1 MQLVKKALIRAI
13 VATWAVTAAF
23 PNSAARAEQP
33 LSLADMLAGKT
44 YGNILAPQDYKI
56 TSPTGD
62 INLTKGQPIANGV
75 PLSAAAAFKDLSPTT
90 AMQAAGISM
99 DLNMVQANEL
109 KFLRETPLQ
118 DLLTADPTL
127 AKIKGEAIG
136 WTEQGSKTLA
146 EIAKT
151 DAGKL
156 PLPEAVL
163 KSASIGQFG
172 NIANT
177 PYSKIP
183 GAEQL
188 TINKFMGLSDIPL
201 NKTIPANLPTTGS
214 NIHLVRIDKI
224 RTQEKADGVNSKI
237 VTGSDQRPK
246 AQWTSQT
253 PVDIVELRDA
263 VVNDKSN
270 LVNGAVMVVG
280 SSQMIPGGNI
290 PCPLQPTALAIP
302 GTDFAVSVESL
313 NAKQGSAQIQLNMRF
328 SYAFGLRTSYFM
340 PVPLTLTVTEKSK
353 TTLMPLEIPQ
363 PSSIATSKAI
373 TNDFQTAAIATRPL
387 AEVVPTIGKNLAP
400 QPDTSPVATNI
411 AAGNIG
417 LAVKTNAINPAI
429 GG

>member
-1 MQLVKKALIRAI
+1 MQLVRKALIRAI
-13 VATWAVTAAF
+13 VATWAVTTAF
-23 PNSAARAEQP
+23 PNSTARAEQP

-62 INLTKGQPIANGV
+62 INLTKGQPIANGI
-75 PLSAAAAFKDLSPTT
+75 PLAAAAAFRDLSPTT

-118 DLLTADPTL
+118 ALLTADPTL
-127 AKIKGEAIG
+127 AQIKGEAIG

-163 KSASIGQFG
+163 KSASIGQLG

-177 PYSKIP
+177 PYSKFP

-188 TINKFMGLSDIPL
+188 TVSKFMGLSDIPL
-201 NKTIPANLPTTGS
+201 NKTIPVNLPTTGS

-224 RTQEKADGVNSKI
+224 RTQEKGNGVNPKI

-253 PVDIVELRDA
+253 PVDVVELRDA

-363 PSSIATSKAI
+363 PSLIATSKAI
-373 TNDFQTAAIATRPL
+373 TNDFQTAAIATSPL
-387 AEVVPTIGKNLAP
+387 AEVVPTISKNLAP

-429 GG
+429 GW

>member
-1 MQLVKKALIRAI
+1 MQLVRKALIRAI
-13 VATWAVTAAF
+13 VATWAVTTAF
-23 PNSAARAEQP
+23 PNSTARAEQP

-62 INLTKGQPIANGV
+62 INLTKGQPIANGI
-75 PLSAAAAFKDLSPTT
+75 PLAAAAAFRDLSPTT

-118 DLLTADPTL
+118 ALLTADPTL
-127 AKIKGEAIG
+127 AQIKGEAIG

-163 KSASIGQFG
+163 KSASIGQLG

-177 PYSKIP
+177 PYSKFP

-188 TINKFMGLSDIPL
+188 TVSKFMGLSDIPL
-201 NKTIPANLPTTGS
+201 NKTIPVNLPTTGS

-224 RTQEKADGVNSKI
+224 RTQEKGNGVNPKI

-253 PVDIVELRDA
+253 PVDVVELRDA

-363 PSSIATSKAI
+363 PSLIATSKAI
-373 TNDFQTAAIATRPL
+373 TNDFQTAAIATSPL
-387 AEVVPTIGKNLAP
+387 AEVVPTISKNLAP